1 MDYEELFGLDPEDTP
16 ETEEDAADDEAVDEN
31 GAEDAALEV
40 ADSESAENAEGGDE
54 AESEQTTEENAAYAA
69 ARRKAEAAAAAEVA
83 RVRAEAA
90 KEKERA
96 VAEAYRKM
104 GLINPHTGKSITN
117 EAEYEE
123 YAARQA
129 EQQKR
134 DFLSQSGMSEEE
146 YNAFVAGLPEVAE
159 ARRREAENAAAVQRM
174 RQAEAEARITA
185 EINEIAKLDSR
196 IKSVEDLANQEN
208 YDTFYDLV
216 KKGYSMVDAYK
227 LANFDK
233 LTSQTAAAER
243 QKALTL
249 AASKDHL
256 RSTRARGE
264 GAAAVPADVRAMYRM
279 LNPDEAEAEIK
290 AHYNKYLTK

>member
-31 GAEDAALEV
+31 GAEDAALEA
-40 ADSESAENAEGGDE
+40 ADSESAENAEGGE

-104 GLINPHTGKSITN
+104 GLINPHTGKAITN

-159 ARRREAENAAAVQRM
+159 ARRREAENTAAVQRM
-174 RQAEAEARITA
+174 RQAEAEARISA
-185 EINEIAKLDSR
+185 EISEIAKLDSS
-196 IKSVEDLANQEN
+196 IKSVGDLANQEN

>member
-1 MDYEELFGLDPEDTP
+1 MDYEELFGLELEDTP
-16 ETEEDAADDEAVDEN
+16 ETEEDAADVAADGNEPEDDDGELEDANPES
-31 GAEDAALEV
+31 AEDA
-40 ADSESAENAEGGDE
+40 EGGE
-54 AESEQTTEENAAYAA
+54 AESGQTPEENAAYAA

-83 RVRAEAA
+83 RVREEAA
-90 KEKERA
+90 REKERA
-96 VAEAYRKM
+96 VAEVYRKM
-104 GLINPHTGKSITN
+104 GLINPHTGKPITN

-123 YAARQA
+123 YAEAQA

-134 DFLSQSGMSEEE
+134 EFLSQSGMSEED

-174 RQAEAEARITA
+174 RQAEAEARLTA
-185 EINEIAKLDSR
+185 EINEIAKLDSK

-216 KKGYSMVDAYK
+216 QKGYGMADAYK

-233 LTSQTAAAER
+233 LTGQAAAAER

-256 RSTRARGE
+256 KSTRARGE
-264 GAAAVPADVRAMYRM
+264 GATAVPADVRAMYRM
-279 LNPDEAEAEIK
+279 LNPNEAEIK
-290 AHYNKYLTK
+290 AHYNRYLTK